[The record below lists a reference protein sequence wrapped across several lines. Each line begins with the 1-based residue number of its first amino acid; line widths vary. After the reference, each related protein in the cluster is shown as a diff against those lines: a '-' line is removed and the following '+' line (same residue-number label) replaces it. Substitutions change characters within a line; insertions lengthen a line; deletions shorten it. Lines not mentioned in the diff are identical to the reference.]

1 MNAARSA
8 LLAHR
13 NVTGLARSPA
23 NAGGTAFAFLGSTL
37 TSSSTGAL
45 SGAMS
50 VAIVSQVLE
59 AIPALRHPRSLPPA
73 HGWHARENPLSN
85 PANTGDLT
93 GDVLLQIPPRD
104 HILRTGN
111 SHAHAADVRRKDVSA
126 LTSAR
131 ETHAPP
137 QSILRGRRQN
147 AIRKRDQ
154 CPESTSNL

>member
-50 VAIVSQVLE
+50 VAIVSQILE
-59 AIPALRHPRSLPPA
+59 AIPAFRHPRRLPPA

-85 PANTGDLT
+85 PRTPETRQETCSCRFPLVIIFFVLVILT
-93 GDVLLQIPPRD
+93 LMQ
-104 HILRTGN
+104 RTF
-111 SHAHAADVRRKDVSA
+111 AEK
-126 LTSAR
+126 TSA
-131 ETHAPP
+131 H
-137 QSILRGRRQN
+137 
-147 AIRKRDQ
+147 
-154 CPESTSNL
+154 